1 MRMYL
6 LSKCETLVRK
16 LLPLLSFLSLI
27 YSGNQSSI
35 KYWYKYIA
43 RSNIRMWIYISS
55 ICKHLAQDN
64 IIAGQHCYNTGN
76 INRENYLLCVLVY
89 VFYVTINVSSTGKCI
104 LTLEIK
110 CLIWKQAVI
119 RYALNSLSALIACWL
134 AYLQLYR
141 MRHKEKYTIG
151 SNILFH
157 VILLVQIII
166 FYLQKGASSFF

>member
-119 RYALNSLSALIACWL
+119 RYALNSLSAPIACWL

-141 MRHKEKYTIG
+141 IRHKEKYTIYSIPCNIVG
-151 SNILFH
+151 SNNHFLPPKRCF
-157 VILLVQIII
+157 I
-166 FYLQKGASSFF
+166 FF

>member
-1 MRMYL
+1 
-6 LSKCETLVRK
+6 
-16 LLPLLSFLSLI
+16 
-27 YSGNQSSI
+27 
-35 KYWYKYIA
+35 
-43 RSNIRMWIYISS
+43 MWIYISS

-134 AYLQLYR
+134 AYLQLYHI
-141 MRHKEKYTIG
+141 RHKEKYKISVIVCLKWSLSFFDCLYQIGQQYSIPCNIVG
-151 SNILFH
+151 SNNYFLPPKRCF
-157 VILLVQIII
+157 I
-166 FYLQKGASSFF
+166 FF

>member
-89 VFYVTINVSSTGKCI
+89 VFYVTINVTFVSSTGKCI

-134 AYLQLYR
+134 AYLQLYHI
-141 MRHKEKYTIG
+141 RHKEKYKI
-151 SNILFH
+151 S
-157 VILLVQIII
+157 VIACRVQQMCPTYSMQYCW
-166 FYLQKGASSFF
+166 FK